1 MVVRVLIRRG
11 PEGSPQLS
19 GETLSEHEERGRC
32 GQMLLQTNSYVV
44 PRDKREEHERL
55 IRRIRQ
61 AMLRIGCDQFE
72 VFEEVGANWAAM
84 KGGERFIQVMRF
96 RDRQHHREIQEAEKS
111 DPGVQQL
118 ISQFMELVDLPEQ
131 QVQGSFVM
139 GYFSRVAGGAEMQGG
154 SAPVTQQRPGEH
166 VGPVRELEMEHE
178 DDGSGNNKPVKH
190 EESEF

>member
-1 MVVRVLIRRG
+1 MVVRVLLRRG
-11 PEGSPQLS
+11 PEGSPCS
-19 GETLSEHEERGRC
+19 PVAGFPGKKERGRF

-61 AMLRIGCDQFE
+61 AMLRIGCEQFE
-72 VFEEVGANWAAM
+72 VYEQVGANWAAQ
-84 KGGERFIQVMRF
+84 KGGRFIQIMRF